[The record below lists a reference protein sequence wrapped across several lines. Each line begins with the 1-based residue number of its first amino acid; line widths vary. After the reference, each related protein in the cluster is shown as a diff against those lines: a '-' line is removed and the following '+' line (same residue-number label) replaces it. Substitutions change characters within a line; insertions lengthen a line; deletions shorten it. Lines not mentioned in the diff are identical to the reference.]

1 MDFEKFTNQARQ
13 VFAESQQILQRYKHN
28 QLDIEH
34 ILLAF
39 LEQEGGIVSRI
50 LEEAKVNRRAVIGS
64 IERELASR
72 PQAPQ
77 PPVGDQQQVYI
88 TPHTQRVLTLAN
100 TIAERFGDTFVAG
113 EHIFLA
119 ILEDG
124 QTASARLLVQ
134 AGLTEEDALKALQA
148 IRGDHRVLD
157 EAAETKYEALAKYSR
172 DLTEL
177 AREGKLDPV
186 IGRDREIRRVIQV
199 LSRRTKNNPV
209 LIGEAGVGKTAIVE
223 GLASSIVEGTVPSI
237 LEGKRVLA
245 LDLGGMIAGSKYRGE
260 FEERLKAVMDEIRA
274 AQGEIIVFIDEL
286 HTVVGAG
293 AAEGAMDASNMLKP
307 ALARGELQAIGA
319 TTLDEYRKN
328 IEKDPALERRFQPVV
343 VDEPSVEDTIE
354 ILKGLRSRY
363 EEHHGVKI
371 TDEALEAAA
380 KLSERYIPDRNLPDK
395 AIDVIDEA
403 GARLRIQI
411 FDLPAKPEKLREDI
425 SALTQKGA
433 EAAQEG
439 RYDEAAETKQKID
452 ELQEK
457 LPAAEQAWA
466 DRGDIDDT
474 VDAEDVAAIIS
485 DWTGIPALK
494 MFEEEA
500 NKLLD
505 MEQRLHERVKG
516 QDEAIV
522 AVSEAIRRARAGLK
536 DPRRPIGSFIF
547 LGPTGVGKTELAK
560 ALAEFLFEDENAMV
574 RIDMSE
580 YMEKHSVSRLIGAP
594 PGYVGYEEG
603 GQLTEAVRRR
613 PYRVILLDEIE
624 KAHPDVFNILLQVL
638 EDGRLTDNTG
648 RVADFKNT
656 VIIMT
661 SNIGSEHIRPVSTGG
676 TIGFRLEDKKK
687 DTIRARTEEER
698 GRQYEQ
704 MRSRVTQ
711 ALEDAFRPELLNRID
726 EIIVFHALTEEEIL
740 QIVDLML
747 ERVQQALADRN
758 IKLFVTQGAKELLAH
773 RGYDPVYGARPLR
786 REIQKQVE
794 NRIASSLLRGEFHD
808 GDTVQVD
815 GYDNEIKLSL
825 MLVPQEP
832 VTA

>member
-1 MDFEKFTNQARQ
+1 
-13 VFAESQQILQRYKHN
+13 
-28 QLDIEH
+28 
-34 ILLAF
+34 
-39 LEQEGGIVSRI
+39 
-50 LEEAKVNRRAVIGS
+50 
-64 IERELASR
+64 
-72 PQAPQ
+72 
-77 PPVGDQQQVYI
+77 
-88 TPHTQRVLTLAN
+88 
-100 TIAERFGDTFVAG
+100 
-113 EHIFLA
+113 
-119 ILEDG
+119 
-124 QTASARLLVQ
+124 
-134 AGLTEEDALKALQA
+134 
-148 IRGDHRVLD
+148 
-157 EAAETKYEALAKYSR
+157 
-172 DLTEL
+172 
-177 AREGKLDPV
+177 
-186 IGRDREIRRVIQV
+186 
-199 LSRRTKNNPV
+199 
-209 LIGEAGVGKTAIVE
+209 GVGKTAIVE
-223 GLASSIVEGTVPSI
+223 GLASAIVEGTVPSI

-328 IEKDPALERRFQPVV
+328 IEKDPALERRFQPIV

-403 GARLRIQI
+403 GARLRIDI

-425 SALTQKGA
+425 AALTEKGA
-433 EAAQEG
+433 EAAQDG

-560 ALAEFLFEDENAMV
+560 ALAEFLFEDENALV

-687 DTIRARTEEER
+687 DTIRARSEEER

-747 ERVQQALADRN
+747 QRVQQALADRN
-758 IKLFVTQGAKELLAH
+758 IKLFVTQAAKELLAH

-815 GYDNEIKLSL
+815 GQDNEIKLSL

-832 VTA
+832 VMA

>member
-1 MDFEKFTNQARQ
+1 MDFEKFTNQAKQ
-13 VFAESQQILQRYKHN
+13 VFTDSQQILQRYKHN

-34 ILLAF
+34 ILLAM
-39 LEQEGGIVSRI
+39 LEQAEGVVPRLLDQARINLAPVVS
-50 LEEAKVNRRAVIGS
+50 AV
-64 IERELASR
+64 ERDLALR
-72 PQAPQ
+72 PQVSLPSA
-77 PPVGDQQQVYI
+77 DQQQIFV
-88 TPHTQRVLTLAN
+88 TPHTQRIIDLAGQV
-100 TIAERFGDTFVAG
+100 AQRFGDTFIAN
-113 EHIFLA
+113 EHILLA

-124 QTASARLLVQ
+124 QTGAARLLGKF
-134 AGLTEEDALKALQA
+134 GLTTETALTALYA
-148 IRGDHRVLD
+148 VRGSHQVTD
-157 EAAETKYEALAKYSR
+157 EAGESKYEALDKYSR
-172 DLTEL
+172 DLTQL
-177 AREGKLDPV
+177 ARDDKLDPV
-186 IGRDREIRRVIQV
+186 IGRDAEIRRVVQV

-223 GLASSIVEGTVPSI
+223 GLAQEIVAGTVPSI

-260 FEERLKAVMDEIRA
+260 FEERLKAVMDEIRKSE
-274 AQGEIIVFIDEL
+274 GEIIVFIDEL

-307 ALARGELQAIGA
+307 ALARGEMQCVGA

-328 IEKDPALERRFQPVV
+328 IEKDPALERRFQPIM
-343 VDEPSVEDTIE
+343 VDEPSVEETVE
-354 ILKGLRSRY
+354 ILKGLRPKY

-380 KLSERYIPDRNLPDK
+380 TLSARYITDRQLPDK

-403 GARLRIQI
+403 SSKLRIDI
-411 FDLPAKPEKLREDI
+411 FDLPTKPEDLRKQIAE
-425 SALTQKGA
+425 LTEQGA
-433 EAAQEG
+433 KAAQEG
-439 RYDEAAETKQKID
+439 LDEQAEEIRDKID
-452 ELQEK
+452 ELQSR
-457 LPAAEQAWA
+457 LPEAEEAWA
-466 DRGDIDDT
+466 DPAGITDT
-474 VDAEDVAAIIS
+474 VDAEQIAQIIA

-505 MEQRLHERVKG
+505 MEARLHERVKG
-516 QDEAIV
+516 QDEAVV

-560 ALAEFLFEDENAMV
+560 ALAEFLFDDEEAMV
-574 RIDMSE
+574 RVDMSE

-624 KAHPDVFNILLQVL
+624 KAHPDVFNILLQIL

-648 RVADFKNT
+648 RTVDFRNT
-656 VIIMT
+656 VVIMT
-661 SNIGSEHIRPVSTGG
+661 SNVGSEHVRPIAGG
-676 TIGFRLEDKKK
+676 IGFKLDDQKPSAKTSKEED
-687 DTIRARTEEER
+687 
-698 GRQYEQ
+698 RQQQYQQ
-704 MRSRVTQ
+704 MSDKVIA
-711 ALEDAFRPELLNRID
+711 ALEQVFRPELLNRID
-726 EIIVFHALTEEEIL
+726 EIIVFHALTEVEIL

-747 ERVQQALADRN
+747 QRVGRALADRD
-758 IKLFVTQGAKELLAH
+758 IKLEVTEAAKELLAA

-786 REIQKQVE
+786 REIQRQVE
-794 NRIASSLLRGEFHD
+794 NGIANSLLRGEFGD
-808 GDTVQVD
+808 GDTIVVD
-815 GYDNEIKLSL
+815 AQDERIILKPEAG
-825 MLVPQEP
+825 
-832 VTA
+832 

>member
-1 MDFEKFTNQARQ
+1 MDFERFTNQAKQ
-13 VFAESQQILQRYKHN
+13 VFAASQQILQRYQHN

-39 LEQEGGIVSRI
+39 LEQQGGVVQRVI
-50 LEEAKVNRRAVIGS
+50 EEAGVNLKALTQS
-64 IERELASR
+64 LERELASR
-72 PQAPQ
+72 PQMPGPA
-77 PPVGDQQQVYI
+77 GADQAQVFI
-88 TPHTQRVLTLAN
+88 TPHTQRVLQFAGQV
-100 TIAERFGDTFVAG
+100 AERFGDTYIAG
-113 EHIFLA
+113 EHVLLA
-119 ILEDG
+119 ILEDA
-124 QTASARLLVQ
+124 QTISARLLGQ
-134 AGLTEEDALKALQA
+134 AGLNTENALQA
-148 IRGDHRVLD
+148 LQVIRGSHRVD
-157 EAAETKYEALAKYSR
+157 SEAAETKYEALTKYSR
-172 DLTEL
+172 DLTQL
-177 AREGKLDPV
+177 AAEDKLDPV

-223 GLASSIVEGTVPSI
+223 GLAQAIIDESVPSI
-237 LEGKRVLA
+237 LHNKKVLA

-260 FEERLKAVMDEIRA
+260 FEERLKAVMDEIRS

-307 ALARGELQAIGA
+307 ALARGEMQAIGA

-328 IEKDPALERRFQPVV
+328 IEKDPALERRFQPIVV
-343 VDEPSVEDTIE
+343 NEPSVEDAIE
-354 ILKGLRSRY
+354 ILKGLRPRY

-380 KLSERYIPDRNLPDK
+380 KLSERYIPDRQLPDK

-403 GARLRIQI
+403 SSKLRIDI
-411 FDLPAKPEKLREDI
+411 FDLPPKPDAMRREIAD
-425 SALTQKGA
+425 LTEQGTA
-433 EAAQEG
+433 AAQDGRYEEAA
-439 RYDEAAETKQKID
+439 RSKQRLD

-466 DRGDIDDT
+466 ELPEIHDT
-474 VDAEDVAAIIS
+474 VDAEDVAQIIA

-500 NKLLD
+500 SKLLD
-505 MEQRLHERVKG
+505 MEARLHERVKG

-574 RIDMSE
+574 RVDMSE

-624 KAHPDVFNILLQVL
+624 KAHPDVFNILLQIL

-656 VIIMT
+656 VVIMT
-661 SNIGSEHIRPVSTGG
+661 SNIGSEFIRPVSTGG
-676 TIGFRLEDKKK
+676 TIGFRLQDTKK
-687 DTIRARTEEER
+687 DTLQAKSEADRQKRYEE
-698 GRQYEQ
+698 
-704 MRSRVTQ
+704 MRERVTE
-711 ALEDAFRPELLNRID
+711 ALEEAFRPELLNRVD

-740 QIVDLML
+740 SIVDLML
-747 ERVQQALADRN
+747 RRVQQALAERQITLD
-758 IKLFVTQGAKELLAH
+758 VTVAAKELLAK

-794 NRIASSLLRGEFHD
+794 NAVASGLLRGEFDD
-808 GDTVQVD
+808 GDTVLVDAVD
-815 GYDNEIKLSL
+815 GQIKLSL
-825 MLVPQEP
+825 RVPEA
-832 VTA
+832 VLS

>member
-1 MDFEKFTNQARQ
+1 MDFERFTNQAKQ
-13 VFAESQQILQRYKHN
+13 VFASSQQILQRYQHN

-39 LEQEGGIVSRI
+39 LEQQGGVVQRVI
-50 LEEAKVNRRAVIGS
+50 EQAGVNLKALTQS
-64 IERELASR
+64 LERELASR
-72 PQAPQ
+72 PQMAGPGASDQ
-77 PPVGDQQQVYI
+77 PQVYI
-88 TPHTQRVLTLAN
+88 TPHTQRVLQLAGQV
-100 TIAERFGDTFVAG
+100 AERFGDTYIAG
-113 EHIFLA
+113 EHVLLA
-119 ILEDG
+119 ILEDA
-124 QTASARLLVQ
+124 QTASARLLGQ
-134 AGLTEEDALKALQA
+134 AGLNTENALQA
-148 IRGDHRVLD
+148 LQVIRGSHRVD
-157 EAAETKYEALAKYSR
+157 SEAAETKYEALTKYSR
-172 DLTEL
+172 DLTQL
-177 AREGKLDPV
+177 AAEDKLDPV

-223 GLASSIVEGTVPSI
+223 GLAQAIIDESVPSI
-237 LEGKRVLA
+237 LHNKKVLA

-260 FEERLKAVMDEIRA
+260 FEERLKAVMDEIRS

-307 ALARGELQAIGA
+307 ALARGEMQAIGA

-328 IEKDPALERRFQPVV
+328 IEKDPALERRFQPIVV
-343 VDEPSVEDTIE
+343 EEPSVEDAIE
-354 ILKGLRSRY
+354 ILKGLRPRY

-380 KLSERYIPDRNLPDK
+380 KLSERYIPDRQLPDK

-403 GARLRIQI
+403 SSKLRIDI
-411 FDLPAKPEKLREDI
+411 FDLPPQPAALRREIAD
-425 SALTQKGA
+425 LTEQGTA
-433 EAAQEG
+433 AAQDGRYEEAA
-439 RYDEAAETKQKID
+439 RSKQRLD

-466 DRGDIDDT
+466 ELPEIHDT
-474 VDAEDVAAIIS
+474 VDAEDVAQIIA

-500 NKLLD
+500 SKLLD
-505 MEQRLHERVKG
+505 MEARLHERVKG

-574 RIDMSE
+574 RVDMSE

-624 KAHPDVFNILLQVL
+624 KAHPDVFNILLQIL

-656 VIIMT
+656 VVIMT
-661 SNIGSEHIRPVSTGG
+661 SNIGSEFIRPVSTGG
-676 TIGFRLEDKKK
+676 TIGFRLQDKKK
-687 DTIRARTEEER
+687 DTLQAKSEED
-698 GRQYEQ
+698 RQRRYEE
-704 MRSRVTQ
+704 MRERVTE
-711 ALEDAFRPELLNRID
+711 ALEEAFRPELLNRVD

-740 QIVDLML
+740 SIVDLML
-747 ERVQQALADRN
+747 KRVQQALAERQMT
-758 IKLFVTQGAKELLAH
+758 LEVTVAAKELLAK

-794 NRIASSLLRGEFHD
+794 NAVASGLLRGEFDD
-808 GDTVQVD
+808 GDTVLVDAVD
-815 GYDNEIKLSL
+815 GQIKLSL
-825 MLVPQEP
+825 RVPEA
-832 VTA
+832 VLS